1 MSFSYHLRAA
11 AATAL
16 LGLAG
21 SAYADLPPVVAPC
34 SVTDITINAIDCRGF
49 YSSQYLSGNPGDVAV
64 QIEALGQLGF
74 TWDGVTTV
82 TADNQSGLGG
92 VTTLNFATPLVGLT
106 YIGIHYGGGT
116 NSPTPNAGDT
126 TVFYSLDAGAG
137 ITSLQLAYGS
147 SSDVKVYS
155 TMPAVPEPETYA
167 LMLAGL
173 GVVGFMARRRK
184 QQA

>member
-1 MSFSYHLRAA
+1 MKIQATLLAA
-11 AATAL
+11 AAAAL
-16 LGLAG
+16 MGMSGA
-21 SAYADLPPVVAPC
+21 ARADLPPVVAPC

-49 YSSQYLSGNPGDVAV
+49 YGSQYLSGSPGDVAV

-74 TWDGVTTV
+74 TWDGVSTI

-92 VTTLNFATPLVGLT
+92 ATTLNFVTPLVGLT

-116 NSPTPNAGDT
+116 GSPTPQGGDT

-137 ITSLQLAYGS
+137 ITSLMLAYGA

-155 TMPAVPEPETYA
+155 TTPAVPEPETYA

-173 GVVGFMARRRK
+173 GAMGFMARRRK
-184 QQA
+184 QA

>member
-1 MSFSYHLRAA
+1 MTLSFNLRAA

-34 SVTDITINAIDCRGF
+34 SVTDITINALDCRGF
-49 YSSQYLSGNPGDVAV
+49 YGSQYLSGNPGDVAV
-64 QIEALGQLGF
+64 QIEALGELGF
-74 TWDGVTTV
+74 VWDGSTV
-82 TADNQSGLGG
+82 VSNQSGLGG
-92 VTTLNFATPLVGLT
+92 VTTVSFATPLVGMT
-106 YIGIHYGGGT
+106 YIGIHYGGGV

-137 ITSLQLAYGS
+137 IDSLTLAYGS

-155 TMPAVPEPETYA
+155 TTVTAVPEPETYA